1 MNDRFAPLLAVSLRA
16 VRELVE
22 TLKAVGLQL
31 LHAPRPVVVGVVVGD
46 ERHAHHHLL
55 GGEVARKV
63 FQIPQEPG
71 DRLAGVLL
79 VNVGMQVFDVHDQGI
94 HMRQHRLQ
102 VFFRHVEGGFKGEL
116 PVGTAQLAE
125 ADDKIRAQ
133 QRLAAAGA
141 HAAAGGQKVQLV
153 DAYLLVKLLRCQTA
167 QPLRR
172 TQTGGVQTVAAVQ
185 RTAVEGRQSG
195 HPVAINA
202 DAMPYNT
209 DEWSRLQHVL

>member
-1 MNDRFAPLLAVSLRA
+1 MKGRFAPLLTIVLRA

-55 GGEVARKV
+55 AGEVARKV

-71 DRLAGVLL
+71 DRLASVLL
-79 VNVGMQVFDVHDQGI
+79 VNLGMQVFDVHDEGI
-94 HMRQHRLQ
+94 HMGQHRLQ
-102 VFFRHVEGGFKGEL
+102 VLLRHVEGGFKGEL
-116 PVGTAQLAE
+116 PVGAAQLAE
-125 ADDKIRAQ
+125 TDEVVGAQ
-133 QRLAAAGA
+133 QRLATAETYPAT
-141 HAAAGGQKVQLV
+141 GGQKVQLV
-153 DAYLLVKLLRCQTA
+153 DAYLLVKLLRRQTA

-209 DEWSRLQHVL
+209 DEGCWLQHVL

>member
-1 MNDRFAPLLAVSLRA
+1 MNGRFAPILTIVLRA

-55 GGEVARKV
+55 GEEVARKV

-79 VNVGMQVFDVHDQGI
+79 VNLGMQVFDVHDEGI
-94 HMRQHRLQ
+94 HMGQHRLQ
-102 VFFRHVEGGFKGEL
+102 VLLRHVEGGFKGEL
-116 PVGTAQLAE
+116 PVGAAQLAE
-125 ADDKIRAQ
+125 TDEVVGAQ
-133 QRLAAAGA
+133 QRLATAETYPAT
-141 HAAAGGQKVQLV
+141 GGQKVQLV
-153 DAYLLVKLLRCQTA
+153 DTHLLVKLLRRQTA

-185 RTAVEGRQSG
+185 RTAVEGRQRS
-195 HPVAINA
+195 HPLAVDADAVSHNA
-202 DAMPYNT
+202 D
-209 DEWSRLQHVL
+209 EGCRLQHVL

>member
-1 MNDRFAPLLAVSLRA
+1 MKGRFAPLLAVSLRA

-22 TLKAVGLQL
+22 TLKAVCLQL
-31 LHAPRPVVVGVVVGD
+31 LHAPCPVVVAVVVGD

-79 VNVGMQVFDVHDQGI
+79 VNLGMQVFDVHDEGI
-94 HMRQHRLQ
+94 HMGQHRLQ
-102 VFFRHVEGGFKGEL
+102 VLRRHVEGGFKGEL
-116 PVGTAQLAE
+116 PVGAAQLAE
-125 ADDKIRAQ
+125 TDEVVGAQ
-133 QRLAAAGA
+133 QRLATAETNPAT
-141 HAAAGGQKVQLV
+141 GGQKVQLV
-153 DAYLLVKLLRCQTA
+153 DAHLLVKLLRRQTA

-172 TQTGGVQTVAAVQ
+172 AETGRVQTVAAVQ
-185 RTAVEGRQSG
+185 RAAVEGRQGG
-195 HPVAINA
+195 HPVAVDA

-209 DEWSRLQHVL
+209 DEGCWLQHGL